1 AAARGRPAPRGVPA
15 DARGR
20 CRPGAGERC
29 RGAGGAGERD
39 SLARGAPTLLHP
51 GGGGA
56 PESRRAHELR
66 ADARDRREPA
76 VPIRLRDHRY
86 AARAAGDG
94 CGGARE
100 GGRRGRARR
109 EGARHSERAGPRGP
123 RSAVDDR
130 RSPPRRRGERRG
142 SELGRPLSV
151 RQLLPTA
158 SAGGIR
164 MSLPVVSQSDRK
176 VLLALQG
183 FVVGLPLFLGGRQ
196 PWAVAAGSA
205 VILLLLAVTIRER
218 RRRGAAP
225 YPPGIAALVGLVGLA
240 LATTLPLPPTVLRL
254 LAPATA
260 AWGSCRRRPAAAG
273 SSGSR
278 ECPRGRGA
286 CRAPS
291 STRTTSPPGWGWS
304 SPPPCPTPWR

>member
-39 SLARGAPTLLHP
+39 SLARRAPNFLHP

-56 PESRRAHELR
+56 RESRRARELR
-66 ADARDRREPA
+66 ADARGPREPA

-100 GGRRGRARR
+100 GGRRGGARR
-109 EGARHSERAGPRGP
+109 ERARHPERAGPRGP
-123 RSAVDDR
+123 RSAGDDR
-130 RSPPRRRGERRG
+130 RPPPRRRRERRG
-142 SELGRPLSV
+142 SDLGRPVSV
-151 RQLLPTA
+151 RLLPTA

-164 MSLPVVSQSDRK
+164 MSLPAISQSDRK

-183 FVVGLPLFLGGRQ
+183 LVVGLPLFLGGRQ
-196 PWAVAAGSA
+196 PLAVAAGSA

-240 LATTLPLPPTVLRL
+240 LATTLPLPPAVLRL
-254 LAPATA
+254 IAPATA
-260 AWGSCRRRPAAAG
+260 RLYT
-273 SSGSR
+273 
-278 ECPRGRGA
+278 EML
-286 CRAPS
+286 
-291 STRTTSPPGWGWS
+291 PGWPGSGGW
-304 SPPPCPTPWR
+304 TVWRPIAIDTYGVWAEISRF